1 MKKTKVTPETQE
13 AAAPQQP
20 EQNRWKVI
28 SRPVKKDVR
37 VDATEP
43 ELLDRGRLVAEL
55 ATERQ
60 KIEAE
65 KKAAAEEFKSELEA
79 NKAQLDATFEELR
92 SGKVLVRSADC
103 VEEWDPHQGMYFL
116 RWGDRIVEQ
125 REMNT
130 DERRN
135 YSEGIFDQKSRAAG
149 EKEEDPGADD
159 EDFIDADWERNGG
172 EGSSTEDITAVIKA
186 ETNPRK
192 KKGIV

>member
-1 MKKTKVTPETQE
+1 MKKTKESTPETQE
-13 AAAPQQP
+13 SAAPPQP

-28 SRPVKKDVR
+28 SRPIKRDVR

-103 VEEWDPHQGMYFL
+103 VEEWDPHQGLYFL

-135 YSEGIFDQKSRAAG
+135 YSEGIFDQKRAAAG
-149 EKEEDPGADD
+149 EKPEEPED
-159 EDFIDADWERNGG
+159 DFIDADWQRNGG